1 MRFAYHAQNDDKN
14 VRIIMS
20 EKQHITTFS
29 ADIEQQTVKK
39 VVWRILPFLIVC
51 YLIAIIDRGNIGMAS
66 LQMNEDLGLSKAVF
80 GLASSLFFVGYFL
93 FEVPSNLAMQKIGAK
108 IWISR
113 IMVSWGIIS
122 VCTAFVES
130 ANTLYVLRF
139 LLGAAEAGFFPGVI
153 LYLTYWI
160 PGKYRARVI
169 ATFMVAIPA
178 ANFIGSP
185 ISGLILSLDG
195 WLGMRGWH
203 WLFILEGIPAVVL
216 GVAAF
221 FMLSNRPSDAS
232 WLNQEQKAWL
242 NTTLETENAK
252 KKAIGH
258 ISLWK
263 LLRHKHIWVMALI
276 YAGASAAGSTLSV
289 WSPQLLKSFGL
300 DNFTT
305 GLVNAI
311 PYGLASVLMIV
322 WGRSSDRSGE
332 RRWHTA
338 LTLFLIAGGLLS
350 AFLTNTLTGSVVIL
364 SLVLIGAYS
373 MKGPFWALASGWM
386 SSTTAAA
393 GLAAIGAMANLIGG
407 GLMVNVYGIINQATG
422 SHTLAMLP
430 LAVLCSVGGIAV
442 LVMGRTKKLNIEVE
456 NTASPVSK

>member
-1 MRFAYHAQNDDKN
+1 MFEKMHASPAP
-14 VRIIMS
+14 S
-20 EKQHITTFS
+20 ELES
-29 ADIEQQTVKK
+29 QTVRR

-113 IMVSWGIIS
+113 IMITWGIVS

-130 ANTLYVLRF
+130 SEMLYLLRF

-160 PGKYRARVI
+160 PAKYRARVI

-185 ISGLILSLDG
+185 ISGAILSLDG
-195 WLGMRGWH
+195 WFGMRGWH
-203 WLFILEGIPAVVL
+203 WLFILEGVPAVLL

-221 FMLSNRPSDAS
+221 FVLSNRPDSAS
-232 WLNQEQKAWL
+232 WLTSEQRNWL
-242 NTTLETENAK
+242 SSTLAAENAQR
-252 KKAIGH
+252 KAIGH
-258 ISLWK
+258 ISLWQ

-322 WGRSSDRSGE
+322 WGRSSDRTGE

-350 AFLTNTLTGSVVIL
+350 ALISHSLTGSVVIL

-373 MKGPFWALASGWM
+373 MKGPFWALASGWL
-386 SSTTAAA
+386 SSSTAAA
-393 GLAAIGAMANLIGG
+393 GLAAIGAVANLIGG
-407 GLMVNVYGIINQATG
+407 GLMVNVYGMINQATG
-422 SHTLAMLP
+422 SHTLAMIP
-430 LAVLCSVGGIAV
+430 LALLCAAGGIAV
-442 LVMGRTKKLNIEVE
+442 LVMGRKPQLRVE
-456 NTASPVSK
+456 AEAQPR

>member
-1 MRFAYHAQNDDKN
+1 
-14 VRIIMS
+14 MS

-80 GLASSLFFVGYFL
+80 GFASSLFFVGYFL

-203 WLFILEGIPAVVL
+203 WLFILEGIPAVIL
-216 GVAAF
+216 GIAAF
-221 FMLSNRPSDAS
+221 FLLSNRPTDAS

-242 NTTLETENAK
+242 STTIQAENEK

-258 ISLWK
+258 ISLWQ

-311 PYGLASVLMIV
+311 PYGLASILMIV

-350 AFLTNTLTGSVVIL
+350 AFITNSLTGSVVIL
-364 SLVLIGAYS
+364 SLVLMGAYS

-422 SHTLAMLP
+422 SHTLAMMP
-430 LAVLCSVGGIAV
+430 LAILCGIGGIAV
-442 LVMGRTKKLNIEVE
+442 LVMGRKKELNIEVD
-456 NTASPVSK
+456 THASPVSK

>member
-1 MRFAYHAQNDDKN
+1 
-14 VRIIMS
+14 MS
-20 EKQHITTFS
+20 EKMHASS
-29 ADIEQQTVKK
+29 APSELERQTVRR

-80 GLASSLFFVGYFL
+80 GLASSLFFIGYFL

-113 IMVSWGIIS
+113 IMITWGIVS

-130 ANTLYVLRF
+130 SEMLYLLRF

-160 PGKYRARVI
+160 PAKYRARVI

-185 ISGLILSLDG
+185 ISGAILSLDG
-195 WLGMRGWH
+195 WFGMRGWH
-203 WLFILEGIPAVVL
+203 WLFILEGIPAVLL

-221 FMLSNRPSDAS
+221 FVLSNRPDSAQ
-232 WLNQEQKAWL
+232 WLTSEQRNWL
-242 NTTLETENAK
+242 SSTLAAENAQR
-252 KKAIGH
+252 KAIGH
-258 ISLWK
+258 ISLWQ

-289 WSPQLLKSFGL
+289 WSPQLLKLFGL

-311 PYGLASVLMIV
+311 PYGLASVMMIV
-322 WGRSSDRSGE
+322 WGRSSDRTGE

-350 AFLTNTLTGSVVIL
+350 AFISQSLTGSVVIL

-373 MKGPFWALASGWM
+373 MKGPFWALASGWL
-386 SSTTAAA
+386 SSSTAAA
-393 GLAAIGAMANLIGG
+393 GLAAIGAVANLIGG
-407 GLMVNVYGIINQATG
+407 GLMVNVYGMINQATG
-422 SHTLAMLP
+422 SHTLAMMP
-430 LAVLCSVGGIAV
+430 LALLCAAGGIAV
-442 LVMGRTKKLNIEVE
+442 LVMGRKSQLRVE
-456 NTASPVSK
+456 AEAQPR

>member
-1 MRFAYHAQNDDKN
+1 
-14 VRIIMS
+14 MS

-80 GLASSLFFVGYFL
+80 GFASSLFFLGYFL

-195 WLGMRGWH
+195 WLGMCGWH
-203 WLFILEGIPAVVL
+203 WLFILEGIPAVIL
-216 GVAAF
+216 GIAAF
-221 FMLSNRPSDAS
+221 FLLSNRPTDAS

-242 NTTLETENAK
+242 STTIQAENEK

-258 ISLWK
+258 ISLWQ

-311 PYGLASVLMIV
+311 PYGLASILMIV

-350 AFLTNTLTGSVVIL
+350 AFITNSLTGSVVIL

-422 SHTLAMLP
+422 SHTLAMMP
-430 LAVLCSVGGIAV
+430 LAILCGIGGIAV
-442 LVMGRTKKLNIEVE
+442 LVMGRKKELNIEVD
-456 NTASPVSK
+456 THASPVSK

>member
-1 MRFAYHAQNDDKN
+1 
-14 VRIIMS
+14 MS

-80 GLASSLFFVGYFL
+80 GFASSLFFVGYFL

-216 GVAAF
+216 GIAAF
-221 FMLSNRPSDAS
+221 FLLSNRPTDAS

-242 NTTLETENAK
+242 STTIQAENEK

-258 ISLWK
+258 ISLWQ

-300 DNFTT
+300 DNFST

-311 PYGLASVLMIV
+311 PYGLASILMVV

-350 AFLTNTLTGSVVIL
+350 AFITNSLTGSVVIL
-364 SLVLIGAYS
+364 SLVLMGAYS

-422 SHTLAMLP
+422 SHTLAMMP
-430 LAVLCSVGGIAV
+430 LAILCGIGGIAV
-442 LVMGRTKKLNIEVE
+442 LVMGRRKQLNIEVD
-456 NTASPVSK
+456 THASPVSK

>member
-1 MRFAYHAQNDDKN
+1 
-14 VRIIMS
+14 MS
-20 EKQHITTFS
+20 ENMHN
-29 ADIEQQTVKK
+29 ADAIPDLEQQTVKR
-39 VVWRILPFLIVC
+39 VIWRILPFLIVC

-66 LQMNEDLGLSKAVF
+66 LQMNEELGLSKAVF
-80 GLASSLFFVGYFL
+80 GLASSLFFVGYFI

-122 VCTAFVES
+122 VCTAFVSS
-130 ANTLYVLRF
+130 AEMLYVLRF

-185 ISGLILSLDG
+185 ISGAILSLDG
-195 WLGMRGWH
+195 WLGLRGWH
-203 WLFILEGIPAVVL
+203 WLFILEGFPAIFL
-216 GVAAF
+216 GIAAF
-221 FMLSNRPSDAS
+221 FFLSNRP
-232 WLNQEQKAWL
+232 
-242 NTTLETENAK
+242 ENADWLT
-252 KKAIGH
+252 KAQREWLQAKLAEENAQRKVIGH
-258 ISLWK
+258 ISLWQ
-263 LLRHKHIWVMALI
+263 LLRHKHIWLMALI

-289 WSPQLLKSFGL
+289 WSPQLLKSYGL
-300 DNFTT
+300 DNFST

-350 AFLTNTLTGSVVIL
+350 AFLLNSLTGSVIVL
-364 SLVLIGAYS
+364 SMVLIGAYS
-373 MKGPFWALASGWM
+373 MKGPFWALASGWL
-386 SSTTAAA
+386 SSGTAAA

-407 GLMVNVYGIINQATG
+407 GLMVNVYGIINDQTG

-430 LAVLCSVGGIAV
+430 LALLCGVGGVAV
-442 LVMGRTKKLNIEVE
+442 MIMGRKQTLQVKLDNPV
-456 NTASPVSK
+456 SPVNK

>member
-1 MRFAYHAQNDDKN
+1 
-14 VRIIMS
+14 MS

-80 GLASSLFFVGYFL
+80 GFASSLFFLGYFL

-203 WLFILEGIPAVVL
+203 WLFILEGIPAVIL
-216 GVAAF
+216 GIAAF
-221 FMLSNRPSDAS
+221 FLLSNRPTDAS

-242 NTTLETENAK
+242 STTIQAENEK

-258 ISLWK
+258 ISLWQ

-311 PYGLASVLMIV
+311 PYGLASILMIV

-350 AFLTNTLTGSVVIL
+350 AFITNSLTGSVVIL

-422 SHTLAMLP
+422 SHTLAMMP
-430 LAVLCSVGGIAV
+430 LAILCGIGGIAV
-442 LVMGRTKKLNIEVE
+442 LVMGRKKELNIEVD
-456 NTASPVSK
+456 THASPVSK

>member
-1 MRFAYHAQNDDKN
+1 
-14 VRIIMS
+14 MS
-20 EKQHITTFS
+20 EKMHAS
-29 ADIEQQTVKK
+29 PAPSELERQTVRR

-113 IMVSWGIIS
+113 IMITWGIVS

-130 ANTLYVLRF
+130 SEMLYLLRF

-160 PGKYRARVI
+160 PAKYRARVI

-185 ISGLILSLDG
+185 ISGAILSLDG
-195 WLGMRGWH
+195 WFGMRGWH
-203 WLFILEGIPAVVL
+203 WLFILEGVPAVLL

-221 FMLSNRPSDAS
+221 FVLSNRPDSAS
-232 WLNQEQKAWL
+232 WLTSEQRNWL
-242 NTTLETENAK
+242 SSTLAAENAQR
-252 KKAIGH
+252 KAIGH
-258 ISLWK
+258 ISLWQ

-322 WGRSSDRSGE
+322 WGRSSDRTGE

-350 AFLTNTLTGSVVIL
+350 AFISQSLTGSVVIL

-373 MKGPFWALASGWM
+373 MKGPFWALASGWL
-386 SSTTAAA
+386 SSSTAAA
-393 GLAAIGAMANLIGG
+393 GLAAIGAVANLIGG
-407 GLMVNVYGIINQATG
+407 GLMVNVYGMINQATG
-422 SHTLAMLP
+422 SHTLAMMP
-430 LAVLCSVGGIAV
+430 LALLCAAGGIAV
-442 LVMGRTKKLNIEVE
+442 LVMGRKSQLRVE
-456 NTASPVSK
+456 AEAQPR

>member
-1 MRFAYHAQNDDKN
+1 
-14 VRIIMS
+14 MS
-20 EKQHITTFS
+20 EKMHATTAPS
-29 ADIEQQTVKK
+29 ELERQTVRR
-39 VVWRILPFLIVC
+39 VVWRILPFLILC

-113 IMVSWGIIS
+113 IMVSWGVVS

-130 ANTLYVLRF
+130 SEMLYLLRF

-160 PGKYRARVI
+160 PAKYRARVI

-185 ISGLILSLDG
+185 ISGAILSLDG
-195 WLGMRGWH
+195 WYGMRGWH
-203 WLFILEGIPAVVL
+203 WLFILEGIPAVLL
-216 GVAAF
+216 GIAAF
-221 FMLSNRPSDAS
+221 FVLSNRPDSAS
-232 WLNQEQKAWL
+232 WLSAEQRNWL
-242 NTTLETENAK
+242 SSTLAAENAQR
-252 KKAIGH
+252 KAIGH
-258 ISLWK
+258 ISLWQ

-322 WGRSSDRSGE
+322 WGRSSDRTGE

-350 AFLTNTLTGSVVIL
+350 AFISQSLTGSVVIL

-373 MKGPFWALASGWM
+373 MKGPFWALASGWL
-386 SSTTAAA
+386 SSSTAAA
-393 GLAAIGAMANLIGG
+393 GLAAIGAVANLIGG
-407 GLMVNVYGIINQATG
+407 GLMVNVYGMINQATG
-422 SHTLAMLP
+422 SHTLAMVP
-430 LAVLCSVGGIAV
+430 LALLCAAGGIAV
-442 LVMGRTKKLNIEVE
+442 LMMGRKSQLRVEVE
-456 NTASPVSK
+456 AQPR

>member
-1 MRFAYHAQNDDKN
+1 
-14 VRIIMS
+14 MS
-20 EKQHITTFS
+20 EKMHAS
-29 ADIEQQTVKK
+29 PAPSELERQTVRR

-113 IMVSWGIIS
+113 IMVSWGVVS

-130 ANTLYVLRF
+130 KEMLYLLRF

-160 PGKYRARVI
+160 PAKYRARVI

-185 ISGLILSLDG
+185 ISGAILSLDG
-195 WLGMRGWH
+195 WFGMRGWH
-203 WLFILEGIPAVVL
+203 WLFILEGIPAVLL

-221 FMLSNRPSDAS
+221 FVLSNRPDSAS
-232 WLNQEQKAWL
+232 WLTSEQRNWL
-242 NTTLETENAK
+242 SSTLAAENAQR
-252 KKAIGH
+252 KAIGH
-258 ISLWK
+258 ISLWQ

-322 WGRSSDRSGE
+322 WGRSSDRTGE

-350 AFLTNTLTGSVVIL
+350 AFISQSLTGSVAIL

-373 MKGPFWALASGWM
+373 MKGPFWALASGWL
-386 SSTTAAA
+386 SSSTAAA
-393 GLAAIGAMANLIGG
+393 GLAAIGAVANLIGG
-407 GLMVNVYGIINQATG
+407 GLMVNVYGMINQATG
-422 SHTLAMLP
+422 SHTLAMVP
-430 LAVLCSVGGIAV
+430 LALLCAAGGIAV
-442 LVMGRTKKLNIEVE
+442 LVMGRKSPLRIEVE
-456 NTASPVSK
+456 AQPR

>member
-1 MRFAYHAQNDDKN
+1 
-14 VRIIMS
+14 MS
-20 EKQHITTFS
+20 EKMHASS
-29 ADIEQQTVKK
+29 APSELERQTVRR

-80 GLASSLFFVGYFL
+80 GLASSLFFIGYFL

-113 IMVSWGIIS
+113 IMITWGIVS
-122 VCTAFVES
+122 VCTAFVQSSEM
-130 ANTLYVLRF
+130 LYLLRF

-160 PGKYRARVI
+160 PAKYRARVI

-185 ISGLILSLDG
+185 VSGAILSLDG
-195 WLGMRGWH
+195 WFGMRGWH
-203 WLFILEGIPAVVL
+203 WLFILEGIPAVLL

-221 FMLSNRPSDAS
+221 FVLSNRPDSAQ
-232 WLNQEQKAWL
+232 WLTSEQRNWL
-242 NTTLETENAK
+242 SSTLAAENAQR
-252 KKAIGH
+252 KAIGH
-258 ISLWK
+258 ISLWQ

-311 PYGLASVLMIV
+311 PYGLASVMMIV
-322 WGRSSDRSGE
+322 WGRSSDRTGE

-350 AFLTNTLTGSVVIL
+350 AFISQSLTGSVVIL

-373 MKGPFWALASGWM
+373 MKGPFWALASGWL
-386 SSTTAAA
+386 SSSTAAA
-393 GLAAIGAMANLIGG
+393 GLAAIGAVANLIGG
-407 GLMVNVYGIINQATG
+407 GLMVNVYGMINQATG
-422 SHTLAMLP
+422 SHTLAMMP
-430 LAVLCSVGGIAV
+430 LALLCAAGGIAV
-442 LVMGRTKKLNIEVE
+442 LVMGRKSQLRVE
-456 NTASPVSK
+456 AEAQLR